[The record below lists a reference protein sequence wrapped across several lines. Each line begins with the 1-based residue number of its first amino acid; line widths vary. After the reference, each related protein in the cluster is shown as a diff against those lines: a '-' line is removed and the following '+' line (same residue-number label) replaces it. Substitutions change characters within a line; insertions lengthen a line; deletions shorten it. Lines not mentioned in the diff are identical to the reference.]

1 MCRYEKK
8 PTDEVP
14 TLAGYATAYPYHYHL
29 PTKNTPTT
37 TDSTFYDTIFNSSS
51 TASNVAPTTAC
62 RLRLSQFLILPAFQ
76 RAGHG
81 GHFYDIIFS
90 NARADPDVQETS
102 VEDPSDAFEDLRDRR
117 DLQFLEEEGM
127 FKDVRA
133 PVPKQWVEETRKKY
147 KMPPVFALFDVT
159 DLGVETVS
167 TGYGDGVVT
176 GY

>member
-1 MCRYEKK
+1 M
-8 PTDEVP
+8 
-14 TLAGYATAYPYHYHL
+14 
-29 PTKNTPTT
+29 
-37 TDSTFYDTIFNSSS
+37 
-51 TASNVAPTTAC
+51 
-62 RLRLSQFLILPAFQ
+62 
-76 RAGHG
+76 
-81 GHFYDIIFS
+81 
-90 NARADPDVQETS
+90 
-102 VEDPSDAFEDLRDRR
+102 EDPSDAFEDLRDRR